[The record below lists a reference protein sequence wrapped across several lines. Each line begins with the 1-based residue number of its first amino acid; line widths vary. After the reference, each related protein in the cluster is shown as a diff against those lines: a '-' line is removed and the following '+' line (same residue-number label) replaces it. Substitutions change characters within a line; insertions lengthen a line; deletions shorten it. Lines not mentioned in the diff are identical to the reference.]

1 MQQIPGTILN
11 AIESIQLPSM
21 PQVLLRF
28 LAVTHD
34 DLTSMADLAKV
45 VGQDPALSAR
55 VLTVA
60 NSPALRCGTE
70 IKSLDQ
76 GLVVLGTRL
85 MRTLAAC
92 LAIQSVFARTSGEL
106 RYDLTGFWGHALRV
120 AELSSVIA
128 SRVNYPDAGEAY
140 LAGLM
145 HDIGQLL
152 LLGGMGDSYGVLLNG
167 SADETALQGNENS
180 RLGTDHTAV
189 GAWLVD
195 QWNLSS
201 FMGDAIL
208 FHHRPA
214 SEIVKADFL
223 SQIVWSA
230 HIIDDNRDSDPVQN
244 ESTPALAVV
253 ESALGITAS
262 DVATMRQACTERIDA
277 LATALDIECASHTK
291 TLPYFATPFEHFR
304 PKLNDTSAAY
314 SRMETVVRDMA
325 TMNSLQQN
333 LSGLCGEAEIVLAVR
348 ESARILFGVGRIAFL
363 FAQQDKQV
371 LSGADLAGQPP
382 LLQRLRIKLDSGQ
395 SLAAAALLEHQP
407 ASTFDAERSSS
418 ASLVDVQIT
427 RALGC
432 QGVLYAPLCVRDNRI
447 GVMVYGVTAAQY
459 ARIRPRLGL
468 VTRFADLAA
477 ESIETWREARDHEQ
491 EVATTLR
498 SGFEQRARKVVHEAG
513 NPLAIIKNYLK
524 IVSRKLPDELNMHQ
538 EMTILGEEIDRVTQI
553 VRSLV
558 EVGDV
563 PKATGLFDVNTVI
576 EEMLALYGETFFA
589 GCGITL
595 LKSLEPNLSPVS
607 GERDSF
613 KQILFNLWKN
623 ASEAMPEGGRI
634 TISTR
639 GDMLLDGQPS
649 IEIHVSDS
657 GPGLPPE
664 VMQGL
669 FKPLAP
675 NRRPGHSGIGLSIVA
690 SLVERLGGRIG
701 CQNQAGQGACFI
713 ILLPQSKGQP
723 KE

>member
-1 MQQIPGTILN
+1 MQQIPGTILE

-28 LAVTHD
+28 LTVTHD
-34 DLTSMADLAKV
+34 DLASMADLAKV

-60 NSPALRCGTE
+60 NSPALRGGTE

-92 LAIQSVFARTSGEL
+92 LAIQSVFARTAGDL

-152 LLGGMGDSYGVLLNG
+152 LLGGMGDSYGVLLDG
-167 SADETALQGNENS
+167 SADETALQGTENS
-180 RLGTDHTAV
+180 QLGTDHTAV

-201 FMGDAIL
+201 FMADAIL

-230 HIIDDNRDSDPVQN
+230 HIIDDTRDSGPVQN
-244 ESTPALAVV
+244 EATPTLAVV

-262 DVATMRQACTERIDA
+262 DVATMQQACTERIDE
-277 LATALDIECASHTK
+277 LAAALDIECASHTK

-304 PKLNDTSAAY
+304 PKLNDTSVTY
-314 SRMETVVRDMA
+314 SRLEAVVRDMA

-333 LSGLCGEAEIVLAVR
+333 LSGLYGETEIVLAVR

-363 FAQQDKQV
+363 FVQQDKQV

-382 LLQRLRIKLDSGQ
+382 LLQRLQIKLDSGQ
-395 SLAAAALLEHQP
+395 SLAAAALLEQRP
-407 ASTFDAERSSS
+407 ASTFDDGRSSS
-418 ASLVDVQIT
+418 ASLVDVQIA

-432 QGVLYAPLCVRDNRI
+432 QGVLYAPLRVRENHI

-468 VTRFADLAA
+468 VARFANLAA

-491 EVATTLR
+491 EVATTLQ

-524 IVSRKLPDELNMHQ
+524 IVSRKLPDELNVHQ

-558 EVGDV
+558 EVDDV

-595 LKSLEPNLSPVS
+595 LKSLEPNLPPVS

-713 ILLPQSKGQP
+713 ILLPQSMGQP
-723 KE
+723 RE

>member
-1 MQQIPGTILN
+1 MQQIPGTILD

-28 LAVTHD
+28 LSVSHD
-34 DLTSMADLAKV
+34 DQTSMADLAKV

-92 LAIQSVFARTSGEL
+92 LAIQSVFARTAGDL
-106 RYDLTGFWGHALRV
+106 RYDLSGFWGHALRV

-152 LLGGMGDSYGVLLNG
+152 LLGGVGDSYGVMLDR
-167 SADETALQGNENS
+167 SADETALQSDEAS
-180 RLGTDHTAV
+180 LLGTDHTAV

-195 QWNLSS
+195 QWDLSS
-201 FMGDAIL
+201 FMADAIL

-214 SEIVKADFL
+214 SEIVQADFL

-230 HIIDDNRDSDPVQN
+230 HSIDNSNDSGPGQN
-244 ESTPALAVV
+244 ESALALAVI
-253 ESALGITAS
+253 ESSLGITAS
-262 DVATMRQACTERIDA
+262 DVAAIRQVCTERIDE
-277 LATALDIECASHTK
+277 LAAALDIEGAGHTK

-304 PKLNDTSAAY
+304 PKLNDNNATH
-314 SRMETVVRDMA
+314 SRMEAVVRDMA

-333 LSGLCGEAEIVLAVR
+333 LSGLCSETEIVMAVR
-348 ESARILFGVGRIAFL
+348 ESARILFGLGRVAFL
-363 FAQQDKQV
+363 FVQQDNRV
-371 LSGADLAGQPP
+371 LSGANLAGQPA
-382 LLQRLRIKLDSGQ
+382 LLQRLEIKLDPGQ
-395 SLAAAALLEHQP
+395 SLAAAVLLEQQA
-407 ASTFDAERSSS
+407 ASTFDDER
-418 ASLVDVQIT
+418 AATSLVDVQIA

-432 QGVLYAPLCVRDNRI
+432 EGVLYAPLCARGNRI

-459 ARIRPRLGL
+459 ARMLPRLGL
-468 VTRFADLAA
+468 VARFADLAA
-477 ESIETWREARDHEQ
+477 ESIETWRAARDHEQ
-491 EVATTLR
+491 DVATTLQD
-498 SGFEQRARKVVHEAG
+498 GFEQRARKVVHEVG
-513 NPLAIIKNYLK
+513 NPLGIIKNYLK
-524 IVSRKLPDELNMHQ
+524 IVSRKLPDELNVHQ

-558 EVGDV
+558 EVGDA
-563 PKATGLFDVNTVI
+563 PKATGIFDVNTVI

-589 GCGITL
+589 SCGITL

-664 VMQGL
+664 VIQGL

-701 CQNQAGQGACFI
+701 CQNQTEQGACFI
-713 ILLPQSKGQP
+713 ILLPQFEGQP
-723 KE
+723 TA